1 MEQVLSFF
9 KNIGKLKTIHRKGW
23 FLRNVFNPESVAE
36 HSFRVA
42 IMAWYFAKK
51 ENLNMEQCLQLGL
64 FHDIAESIIGDITP
78 HDGIL
83 EQDKLQQE
91 TSVFKKFAQEIQQ
104 EQLFLLWKE
113 LCEEKTP
120 ESILVK
126 EVDKI
131 EMLLQALEY
140 QEIYQKKI
148 DLKEF
153 WSSTKTNWQFSH
165 IQEFYNLIKKKYNIL
180 VKTME
185 AWLQEYWKISPKNL
199 SYYEKALTISKNQR
213 YAGVG
218 DKFIYFAVFS
228 ILSHKFSEQSEDWS
242 MQKTHFFV
250 ENVHL
255 WKCAINIQL
264 DSWIQ
269 TSKSIYELTVK
280 DWGNVMEALFYAI
293 LEDLGFDTAL
303 STVSHILQIDSFTGQ
318 EDLQKRNERSK
329 KEFKEWQAL
338 KQTKQNLPNM
348 QLNCNLE
355 SSNKS
360 ANQTVNKSA
369 NQTVTKSVDQT
380 ASADQT
386 ATKSANQTVNK
397 SANQTTTKSANQTVT
412 KNANLTATKNANL
425 TATKSTNQIA
435 TKSTNQTAT
444 KSANQ
449 IATKSANLTAT
460 KSTEDLKNEIIVS
473 VASLQ
478 KEIVK
483 KQKEIAKSKILNTL
497 HNTFQSQKLPIP
509 KYKNCTAK
517 YQWGNKHYKISYGAN
532 KYELAYA
539 ILAHITSLS

>member
-1 MEQVLSFF
+1 
-9 KNIGKLKTIHRKGW
+9 
-23 FLRNVFNPESVAE
+23 
-36 HSFRVA
+36 
-42 IMAWYFAKK
+42 
-51 ENLNMEQCLQLGL
+51 
-64 FHDIAESIIGDITP
+64 
-78 HDGIL
+78 
-83 EQDKLQQE
+83 
-91 TSVFKKFAQEIQQ
+91 
-104 EQLFLLWKE
+104 
-113 LCEEKTP
+113 
-120 ESILVK
+120 
-126 EVDKI
+126 
-131 EMLLQALEY
+131 
-140 QEIYQKKI
+140 
-148 DLKEF
+148 
-153 WSSTKTNWQFSH
+153 
-165 IQEFYNLIKKKYNIL
+165 
-180 VKTME
+180 ME

-360 ANQTVNKSA
+360 ANQTVTKSA
-369 NQTVTKSVDQT
+369 NQTVTKS
-380 ASADQT
+380 ANQT
-386 ATKSANQTVNK
+386 ATKSA
-397 SANQTTTKSANQTVT
+397 
-412 KNANLTATKNANL
+412 
-425 TATKSTNQIA
+425 
-435 TKSTNQTAT
+435 NQTAT

-517 YQWGNKHYKISYGAN
+517 YQWENKNYKISYGAN